1 MSRRRHLSAEDEAL
15 WNGFV
20 RSLKPLRRPQKL
32 VGDAGEAS
40 RPAAAANS
48 PKRPASPPLAPLE
61 RRLKQRVARGRA
73 PIEARIDLHGMTQN
87 EAYAALFRFLQTA
100 QADGCRIALVVTG
113 KGRRGDAG
121 GISDRAGSRGVLRQ
135 KVPLW
140 LELPEFRALV
150 VGFDNAHAGHGGDG
164 ALYVRL
170 RRRR

>member
-1 MSRRRHLSAEDEAL
+1 MSRRRLSAEDEAL

-32 VGDAGEAS
+32 VGDAGEAT
-40 RPAAAANS
+40 RPAATS
-48 PKRPASPPLAPLE
+48 PTRPASPPLAPLE

-73 PIEARIDLHGMTQN
+73 PIEARIDLHGKTQN

-100 QADGCRIALVVTG
+100 QADGCRMALVVTG
-113 KGRRGDAG
+113 KGGRGDTGA
-121 GISDRAGSRGVLRQ
+121 ISDRAGSRGVLRQ

-150 VGFDNAHAGHGGDG
+150 VGFDIAHAGHGGDG